1 MSCVD
6 CRKNRDGIIAK
17 IDDDMLRHYCNEDV
31 FLMQVRHSFFSITQI
46 IHQFTR
52 FSSRW
57 WWRRVRVVRRTRWC
71 TTSHSQ
77 KSSQPWRRTPTRRP
91 RSRCRATPYHPT
103 TSSVCLGGRPS
114 PTKGLPALGR
124 LEMGILMDAR
134 RRKLWLLCHSNTRQH
149 RRAPSAAAP
158 ELQIIKTVVSH
169 THTYSAII
177 MRAIGT
183 RPSFLS
189 WFLATRL
196 FIWLL
201 YQIFSSLFSLS
212 SRRISLCYQT
222 RTWKTSRLMWKVPEI
237 CRSPKCTTTLGE
249 L

>member
-1 MSCVD
+1 MESLQRSTTICCATTATKTSSSC
-6 CRKNRDGIIAK
+6 RFFLAILGNPWQSLAIL
-17 IDDDMLRHYCNEDV
+17 DML
-31 FLMQVRHSFFSITQI
+31 I
-46 IHQFTR
+46 
-52 FSSRW
+52 SRW

-183 RPSFLS
+183 RPSLLS

-196 FIWLL
+196 FVWLL
-201 YQIFSSLFSLS
+201 YQIFSSLSSLS

-222 RTWKTSRLMWKVPEI
+222 RIWQTSRPMWKVQEI